1 MNYIRKAIEGKT
13 YSTTEMEDPV
23 ERPSDMLYHAGISN
37 PDDELEFLTVTDYEK
52 FMKDN
57 NLYKEGARR
66 IIITGQM
73 ADATDLIKALEKE
86 GYNVYPVQSMTRF
99 MSFIDEV
106 QPDAVINMAH
116 GRMGDRMVDYL
127 KTKNILLFAPLTINS
142 LVDEWENDPLGM
154 SGGFMSQSIVTPE
167 IDGAIRPF
175 ALFAQYEDKEGLR
188 HSYAIPERLKTFVY
202 TNYGIVDGETEESR
216 LIRKKLKDIDSD
228 EQVRRAVRQANAS
241 YVLLLKPD
249 FKDIGMYYPN
259 YNPEAWEGIDGIND
273 QTPGFTVVLE
283 RDSMKLYRIDD

>member
-1 MNYIRKAIEGKT
+1 MEKHIPQLK
-13 YSTTEMEDPV
+13 EDPV

-127 KTKNILLFAPLTINS
+127 KTKNILLFAHSRSTALWMNGKTIRW
-142 LVDEWENDPLGM
+142 VCP
-154 SGGFMSQSIVTPE
+154 
-167 IDGAIRPF
+167 
-175 ALFAQYEDKEGLR
+175 
-188 HSYAIPERLKTFVY
+188 
-202 TNYGIVDGETEESR
+202 
-216 LIRKKLKDIDSD
+216 
-228 EQVRRAVRQANAS
+228 
-241 YVLLLKPD
+241 
-249 FKDIGMYYPN
+249 
-259 YNPEAWEGIDGIND
+259 
-273 QTPGFTVVLE
+273 VVLCH
-283 RDSMKLYRIDD
+283 KAL

>member
-1 MNYIRKAIEGKT
+1 MATNPTNNICNLDSVQQNLIRRYLSNGGKTNYRNMLNYIRKAIDGKT

-73 ADATDLIKALEKE
+73 ADATDLIKKLSEKE

-127 KTKNILLFAPLTINS
+127 
-142 LVDEWENDPLGM
+142 EN
-154 SGGFMSQSIVTPE
+154 
-167 IDGAIRPF
+167 
-175 ALFAQYEDKEGLR
+175 
-188 HSYAIPERLKTFVY
+188 
-202 TNYGIVDGETEESR
+202 
-216 LIRKKLKDIDSD
+216 
-228 EQVRRAVRQANAS
+228 
-241 YVLLLKPD
+241 
-249 FKDIGMYYPN
+249 
-259 YNPEAWEGIDGIND
+259 
-273 QTPGFTVVLE
+273 
-283 RDSMKLYRIDD
+283 